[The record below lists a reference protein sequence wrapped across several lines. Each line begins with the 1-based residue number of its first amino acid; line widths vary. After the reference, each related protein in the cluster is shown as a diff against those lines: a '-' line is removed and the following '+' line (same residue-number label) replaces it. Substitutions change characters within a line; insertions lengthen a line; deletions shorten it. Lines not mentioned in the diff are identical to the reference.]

1 MQTRT
6 SDSHPILID
15 FVQCEWQGTAR
26 LGITFA
32 PGKKQKDAMTG
43 SWTRDL
49 EKDVDRIA
57 KYYGIKTLVSM
68 VEAWEM
74 AELQIEDEF
83 KVCEK
88 QAIRTHHFPVVD
100 NSIPAQREEFIQ
112 LVKEVVDGSLRKG
125 KSVVVHCKG
134 GLGRAPT
141 FACACLLY
149 SGRTLEEAVKMIRS
163 ARRNSLTV
171 HEQLN
176 FLASLKF

>member
-15 FVQCEWQGTAR
+15 FIQSQWEGTAK

-49 EKDVDRIA
+49 EKDVERIA

-68 VEAWEM
+68 VELWEM
-74 AELQIEDEF
+74 EELKIEDEF

-88 QAIRTHHFPVVD
+88 QGIRTYHHPVVD
-100 NSIPAQREEFIQ
+100 NSIPTEREEFVR
-112 LVKEVVDGSLRKG
+112 LVKEVVDESLRKG

-149 SGRTLEEAVKMIRS
+149 SGRTLNEAVKMVRT
-163 ARRNSLTV
+163 ARRSSLTV
-171 HEQLN
+171 H
-176 FLASLKF
+176 